1 MVSVY
6 DQDAYEQEVKRV
18 LSGGTKKTMP
28 IDQKEL
34 DGESPEEA
42 FEKEGMGPKWWA
54 ERLKLLSEH
63 AQPHKTQLDAVV
75 TVGKARGWLQDKVE
89 HEVGGNLCEL
99 VVKTL
104 AETRKNKSKK
114 EDESNGNNIP
124 D

>member
-1 MVSVY
+1 MTALRLLLQQISVN
-6 DQDAYEQEVKRV
+6 K
-18 LSGGTKKTMP
+18 MP

-75 TVGKARGWLQDKVE
+75 TVGKARGWLQDRVDLE
-89 HEVGGNLCEL
+89 GNI
-99 VVKTL
+99 VVNIEATPI
-104 AETRKNKSKK
+104 RKKKKCK
-114 EDESNGNNIP
+114 ED
-124 D
+124 